1 MLPLSGPRPG
11 GLPCLSKST
20 YAMPF
25 GDPKDLRQTWSRVIL
40 TNLMHVLNAPF
51 FATDICEAPSQ
62 PSTEH
67 PSSAWQRLGSTRCP
81 TP

>member
-1 MLPLSGPRPG
+1 MPR
-11 GLPCLSKST
+11 KST